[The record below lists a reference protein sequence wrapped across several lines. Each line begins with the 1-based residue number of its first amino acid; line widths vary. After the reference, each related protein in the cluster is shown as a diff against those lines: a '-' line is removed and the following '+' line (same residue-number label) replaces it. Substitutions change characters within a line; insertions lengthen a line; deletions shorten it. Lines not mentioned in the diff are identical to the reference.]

1 MPVTTYAKF
10 IAAILLFAAP
20 CAPLVAQGAT
30 AAIADGDV
38 AHARYDSRGALDAY
52 TLALESDSTSYEAL
66 WKASRDAADLGQA
79 TPDDDVREALYQQA
93 TDFARRA
100 VAIREDDA
108 EGHFALARALGLRA
122 LSVGPRARVKYATEV
137 RAEALRALAIDSLHP
152 GALHV
157 MGVWNAEVM
166 RLNGF
171 TRFFAKNVLGGK
183 VFDEASWE
191 NAVRYM
197 ERAVAV
203 DPQRLT
209 HRLDL
214 GMIYLDTD
222 QKAKAREMFESVV
235 SGARSDV
242 NDPAYKR
249 DAERELRELG
259 R

>member
-1 MPVTTYAKF
+1 MSVLR
-10 IAAILLFAAP
+10 LLRFVVLVVLFVVP
-20 CAPLVAQGAT
+20 GAPLVAQGAT
-30 AAIADGDV
+30 SAVAEGDV
-38 AHARYDSRGALDAY
+38 AHARYESRAALDAY
-52 TLALESDSTSYEAL
+52 EAALALDSTNYEAL

-79 TPDDDVREALYQQA
+79 TPDDDAREALYEKA
-93 TDFARRA
+93 TSFARRA
-100 VAIREDDA
+100 VVVREQDA

-122 LSVGPRARVKYATEV
+122 LSVGPRDRVKYATEV

-171 TRFFAKNVLGGK
+171 TRFFARNVLGGK
-183 VFDEASWE
+183 VFGEASWGK
-191 NAVRYM
+191 AVSYM

-235 SGARSDV
+235 NGVRSDV

-249 DAERELRELG
+249 DAARELRKLDG
-259 R
+259 